1 MRLAGHAHQGGTVML
16 KKVECF
22 MNPSQLGDLKDD
34 LIAAGVEGMSVLN
47 AKGFGRQHGYT
58 QEEEPAEEVKF
69 LDKLKLEIVVDE
81 EMVDNVISIL
91 RKLARSKAIGAGKIF
106 VVPIEDAVRISTA
119 ESGQRAIH

>member
-1 MRLAGHAHQGGTVML
+1 ML

-22 MNPSQLGDLKDD
+22 MNPSKLSELKDD
-34 LIAAGVEGMSVLN
+34 LIAAGVEGMSVFE

-81 EMVDNVISIL
+81 EIVDKVITIL
-91 RKLARSKAIGAGKIF
+91 RKLAQSHAIGAGKIF
-106 VVPIEDAVRISTA
+106 VVPVEDAVRISTA
-119 ESGQRAIH
+119 EAGKHAIH